1 MSQLSPESRRSLY
14 AVFLAWLSQASTEE
28 TEQIDEL
35 LDKHPP
41 QGARSV
47 LTLVRNCLADPQ
59 LRGQLPKNL
68 VLRLQAVNW
77 PHGGVAVRVA

>member
-1 MSQLSPESRRSLY
+1 MSQLSPENRRSLY

-28 TEQIDEL
+28 TDQLDEL

-47 LTLVRNCLADPQ
+47 LTLVRDCLDDPV
-59 LRGQLPKNL
+59 LRLQLPNNL
-68 VLRLQAVNW
+68 ALRLQAVNW
-77 PHGGVAVRVA
+77 LQGGFAVRAV